1 MSTQY
6 FKSFGKVRYNFG
18 DEVSGSITTDITQYV
33 DIVDHLKANTA
44 FYQDFTIPSGERPD
58 TLSFKLYGTTE
69 YYWTFFLLNDD
80 IRESG
85 WPIANEDVA
94 LNAARSYPHRMITS
108 SDDLATEPYDFK
120 VGALIQ
126 GAESGTIGTIIK
138 RNLSMGQLVV
148 DTVSASYTVSRDYD
162 ADVNENGITV
172 LTLTQPNEKFT
183 DLSLWALLKDGIKV
197 EGTAYSLVF
206 NSYSTEATISGLA
219 YSETAV
225 WSVEAKVKV
234 SNVTDGSFNDGEQ
247 FSYFDPT
254 TGHNVS
260 RNILHERSQ
269 HLAPHHYE
277 DVDGNWIDVDPFTQT
292 LPLAAGITTIT
303 YQQRLQQANDSLKQI
318 KVFKKDV
325 VASISKEF
333 HLEMGT

>member
-1 MSTQY
+1 M
-6 FKSFGKVRYNFG
+6 
-18 DEVSGSITTDITQYV
+18 
-33 DIVDHLKANTA
+33 
-44 FYQDFTIPSGERPD
+44 
-58 TLSFKLYGTTE
+58 
-69 YYWTFFLLNDD
+69 
-80 IRESG
+80 
-85 WPIANEDVA
+85 
-94 LNAARSYPHRMITS
+94 
-108 SDDLATEPYDFK
+108 
-120 VGALIQ
+120 
-126 GAESGTIGTIIK
+126 
-138 RNLSMGQLVV
+138 
-148 DTVSASYTVSRDYD
+148 
-162 ADVNENGITV
+162 
-172 LTLTQPNEKFT
+172 
-183 DLSLWALLKDGIKV
+183 SLWALLKDGIKV